1 MGRLGSG
8 GGEMGRQGGAILLEQ
23 GSRGGER
30 EGARWRGG
38 TDRGRRWLGCNQK
51 RKKTP
56 SGGPTW
62 AGAGPT

>member
-8 GGEMGRQGGAILLEQ
+8 GGEMGRRGGAVLLEQ
-23 GSRGGER
+23 GSGGGER
-30 EGARWRGG
+30 EGAR
-38 TDRGRRWLGCNQK
+38 RWLGCNRK